1 MRDVDYE
8 VVLTTSGAPAM
19 YDRTACEVM
28 HPVAGPLAEAV
39 QLYAAP
45 SQLEQRL
52 LAGGEDPLVLLD
64 VGLGAGSNGVAAWNV
79 SERLPET
86 ARKLELVSFDRTLEA
101 LRLAV
106 SEQHGDAFGFG
117 ERAREAARGLLAE
130 RSHRTARTHW
140 RLCLDN
146 LLDDLAREPAQSAD
160 IVFWDPYSPRV
171 NPALWSLTAFS
182 ALRRV
187 CRDGATLHTFSA
199 ATSTRSALLLAG
211 FAVGFGGASAGK
223 QSQTTIAA
231 THVSQLAEPLDS
243 RWLARL
249 ARSHLAF
256 PADAPSDALERVR
269 QLPQFAEGRSA
280 P

>member
-8 VVLTTSGAPAM
+8 IVLTTSGAPAM
-19 YDRTACEVM
+19 YDRTAGEVM
-28 HPVAGPLAEAV
+28 HPVTGPLAEAT
-39 QLYAAP
+39 QLYATP
-45 SQLEQRL
+45 SRLHERL
-52 LAGGEDPLVLLD
+52 LLGGDTPLVVLD

-79 SERLPET
+79 SQQLPET
-86 ARKLELVSFDRTLEA
+86 ARTLELVSFDRTIEA
-101 LRLAV
+101 FRLAV
-106 SEQHGDAFGFG
+106 SEEHGDAFGFG
-117 ERAREAARGLLAE
+117 KGAREAARGLLANHQ
-130 RSHRTARTHW
+130 HRTARTHW

-171 NPALWSLTAFS
+171 NPALWSVTAFS

-211 FAVGFGGASAGK
+211 FAVGFGGPSAGK
-223 QSQTTIAA
+223 QPRTTIAA
-231 THVSQLAEPLDS
+231 TSLSSLAEPLDQ
-243 RWLARL
+243 RWLLRL

-256 PADAPSDALERVR
+256 PADAPGDALERIR
-269 QLPQFAEGRSA
+269 QLPQFAGHR
-280 P
+280 